1 VHGTDSNTVRR
12 EGRGDPGGG
21 ASLHKEVVRKALAHA
36 HRAALT
42 AFVLAVSSAGL
53 ARDKDNRADA
63 ATLKARQHFFGP
75 ENVDPVSAAVR
86 RKTSR
91 SPVAGFSSTSPAR
104 ATRASVLEAEAEQP

>member
-1 VHGTDSNTVRR
+1 VRR
-12 EGRGDPGGG
+12 EDRGDPGGG

-42 AFVLAVSSAGL
+42 VFVLAVSSAGL

-86 RKTSR
+86 KDRVILAVPPQHWDQGRQHHRHHHHDPHAK
-91 SPVAGFSSTSPAR
+91 
-104 ATRASVLEAEAEQP
+104 E